1 MAAAMSDVACTPVL
15 PAATGTTGPT
25 PAPDGSATFGDLV
38 AAALVAD
45 GVVGTGPARPGSQAG
60 QAPTGVED
68 DTTTPHPEGE
78 DPTGAAAAGIV
89 ALLLS
94 GTVGTPLPSAEVT
107 ASPGPGADAGT
118 GPTPV
123 TGTVTTDAPAGAAP
137 SSTLPEHPAPAVT
150 TAQDPTAQDP
160 SAQPL
165 SDRAAIDGA
174 PTDLAPTHEAV
185 GSDPAASDGAATQ
198 PAAVAGPSLPPTT
211 TSPAATTGPTPAVVP
226 HAGVTADPSTA
237 ATTRTVAAQ
246 VIPEI
251 ATLTSRGEGVHR
263 VTLQLN
269 PRALGDVRVVL
280 TMRHGD
286 VHVRL
291 AAGPEARAALGQSS
305 SDLSRALER
314 LGLGEHRIVLTDPRD
329 DAASVVVAR
338 GAAQDTDPQAHPDDP
353 TRGRTDSHHPGGFE
367 AREQQQDHHSRTG
380 AEQIAMDGVI
390 PYRSTDPRRGSGQ
403 NSSIDLRARPG
414 GVDLRM

>member
-1 MAAAMSDVACTPVL
+1 MAAVMSDVACTPVP
-15 PAATGTTGPT
+15 PATIGTTSPT
-25 PAPDGSATFGDLV
+25 PDPDGSATFGDLV

-45 GVVGTGPARPGSQAG
+45 GVAGTGPARLGSPTG
-60 QAPTGVED
+60 QALTARTGAED
-68 DTTTPHPEGE
+68 DTATPHPEGE
-78 DPTGAAAAGIV
+78 DPTGAATAGIV
-89 ALLLS
+89 ATLLLS
-94 GTVGTPLPSAEVT
+94 GAVGTPVPPAKVT
-107 ASPGPGADAGT
+107 ASAGLGTGAGT
-118 GPTPV
+118 GPAPV
-123 TGTVTTDAPAGAAP
+123 TCAVTADAPVGPAP
-137 SSTLPEHPAPAVT
+137 SSTRSTLPEHPAPAVQ
-150 TAQDPTAQDP
+150 TAE
-160 SAQPL
+160 
-165 SDRAAIDGA
+165 
-174 PTDLAPTHEAV
+174 APTHEAPTREAV
-185 GSDPAASDGAATQ
+185 GSDPAASDRAATQ
-198 PAAVAGPSLPPTT
+198 P
-211 TSPAATTGPTPAVVP
+211 PAATTPSPSAPAGPTPAVVP
-226 HAGVTADPSTA
+226 HAAVTADPSTA
-237 ATTRTVAAQ
+237 ATARTAVAQ

-305 SDLSRALER
+305 SDLSRALDR
-314 LGLGEHRIVLTDPRD
+314 LGLGEHRIVLIDPRD
-329 DAASVVVAR
+329 DAASVVVAQ

-353 TRGRTDSHHPGGFE
+353 TPGRTYSHHPGGFE

>member
-15 PAATGTTGPT
+15 PATTGANP
-25 PAPDGSATFGDLV
+25 PAPDPDSSATFGDLV

-45 GVVGTGPARPGSQAG
+45 GGSGAARPGGPAG
-60 QAPTGVED
+60 QAVTGPTGSED
-68 DTTTPHPEGE
+68 DTATPLPEAG
-78 DPTGAAAAGIV
+78 DLAGAAMAGVV
-89 ALLLS
+89 ASLLLS
-94 GTVGTPLPSAEVT
+94 GTVGTPAVPAEVT
-107 ASPGPGADAGT
+107 ASSGVGADAAT
-118 GPTPV
+118 GPAPV
-123 TGTVTTDAPAGAAP
+123 SGAVTADAPVGPASPTP
-137 SSTLPEHPAPAVT
+137 SALPDNPARAV
-150 TAQDPTAQDP
+150 PTAETPTAETP
-160 SAQPL
+160 SQ
-165 SDRAAIDGA
+165 
-174 PTDLAPTHEAV
+174 APTHETL
-185 GSDPAASDGAATQ
+185 GSDPAASDRAATQ
-198 PAAVAGPSLPPTT
+198 PPATTTPPTP
-211 TSPAATTGPTPAVVP
+211 SPTATAGPTPAVVP
-226 HAGVTADPSTA
+226 HATVAADPSTA
-237 ATTRTVAAQ
+237 STARTAAAQ

-353 TRGRTDSHHPGGFE
+353 TPGRTDSHHPGGFE

-414 GVDLRM
+414 VVDLRM